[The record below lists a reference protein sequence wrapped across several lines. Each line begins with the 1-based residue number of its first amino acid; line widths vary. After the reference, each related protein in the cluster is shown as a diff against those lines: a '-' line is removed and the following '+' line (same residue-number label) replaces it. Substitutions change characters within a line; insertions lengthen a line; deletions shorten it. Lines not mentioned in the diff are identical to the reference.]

1 MKESNSNSRSEG
13 KGKFSSSNKSKGKP
27 AGKSKFGGFNKNKL
41 NSSNNNQSSSS
52 NKGSGGF
59 RSDRSSEGS
68 RNERSGGDSRPNYG
82 DPRNERSVGDSRT
95 DRSSGGSRN
104 ARNSRPN
111 YGATRNERSGGDS
124 RSDKSYGGSRNGG
137 DSGSSDNSRSNRSYE
152 GSRNERSGGES
163 RSDRSY
169 GGSRNGGYSR
179 NSGDSKSSR
188 SYEGSRNERSDGD
201 SRSNRSYGGSRSG
214 GDSRNSGDSRTSRSY
229 EGSRNERSGG
239 DSGSDRSYRGSRSGG
254 DSRNNGDSRT
264 SRSYGDSRNERYG
277 GDNTS
282 ERSVGDS
289 RPSRSFGNSRA
300 DRDGNRSRPNRSGGG
315 SFRSGGRSG
324 GGGNSRGRGGR
335 FKKTRLDPSTLVN
348 TSIRVNEDKAEV
360 VTRSFSEIEIHPELQ
375 SRIERKGYINSTEI
389 QDKTFEI
396 IMGGHSVMG
405 IANTGTGKTGA
416 FLIPILN
423 KILSEKKSAKTIIL
437 VPTRELAEQVEQE
450 LKSLTKGL
458 KVFSSVFIGGT
469 SVRKDLDKLRRPNDV
484 VIGTPGRINDLID
497 RRALKLFDFSKIVLD
512 EFDTMLDMGFLQD
525 VTKVIDQM
533 HKRDQTILFS
543 ATENSKQ
550 QNIIDGIIDNYQK
563 VSVSSGE
570 ANTDNIYQEI
580 IKTRG
585 DDDKFDILADLLE
598 KEEFEKVLIF
608 LETKR
613 QVSKL
618 FMRLKQYGIRIDE
631 IHGDKTQMYR
641 SKAVRKFK
649 SGAIKVLVATDV
661 ASRGID
667 IDNVTH
673 VINYEIPSSRES
685 YIHRIGRTG
694 RAGKSGNAITFY

>member
-13 KGKFSSSNKSKGKP
+13 KGKFSSSNKIKGKP
-27 AGKSKFGGFNKNKL
+27 AGKSKFGGFNKNKS
-41 NSSNNNQSSSS
+41 NSSNDSQSSSS
-52 NKGSGGF
+52 NRGSRGF

-68 RNERSGGDSRPNYG
+68 RNDRSGGDSRPSYG
-82 DPRNERSVGDSRT
+82 APRNERS
-95 DRSSGGSRN
+95 GS
-104 ARNSRPN
+104 
-111 YGATRNERSGGDS
+111 DS
-124 RSDKSYGGSRNGG
+124 RSDRSYGGSRSGNDSRSSG
-137 DSGSSDNSRSNRSYE
+137 DSRSSRSYEGSRGERSGSDSRSDRSYGGSRSGNDSRSSGDSRSSRSYE
-152 GSRNERSGGES
+152 GSRNERSGGE
-163 RSDRSY
+163 
-169 GGSRNGGYSR
+169 
-179 NSGDSKSSR
+179 
-188 SYEGSRNERSDGD
+188 
-201 SRSNRSYGGSRSG
+201 NRS
-214 GDSRNSGDSRTSRSY
+214 
-229 EGSRNERSGG
+229 ERSG
-239 DSGSDRSYRGSRSGG
+239 
-254 DSRNNGDSRT
+254 
-264 SRSYGDSRNERYG
+264 
-277 GDNTS
+277 
-282 ERSVGDS
+282 GDS
-289 RPSRSFGNSRA
+289 RPSRSYGNSRP
-300 DRDGNRSRPNRSGGG
+300 DRGGNRSKPNRSGGG
-315 SFRSGGRSG
+315 SFRSGGRNG

-335 FKKTRLDPSTLVN
+335 FKKTRLDPTTLVN
-348 TSIRVNEDKAEV
+348 TSIKIKEERAEV
-360 VTRSFSEIEIHPELQ
+360 VTRSFAEMEIHPELQ
-375 SRIERKGYINSTEI
+375 SRIERKGYVNSTEI

-396 IMGGHSVMG
+396 IMDGHSVMG

-550 QNIIDGIIDNYQK
+550 QNIIDGIIDDYQK

-618 FMRLKQYGIRIDE
+618 FMRLKQYGVRIDE

>member
-27 AGKSKFGGFNKNKL
+27 AGKSKFGGFNKNKS
-41 NSSNNNQSSSS
+41 NSSNDSQSSSS
-52 NKGSGGF
+52 NRGSRGF

-68 RNERSGGDSRPNYG
+68 RNDRSGGDSRPSYGAPRNERSGDDSRSDRSYGGSRNERSGGDSRP
-82 DPRNERSVGDSRT
+82 S
-95 DRSSGGSRN
+95 
-104 ARNSRPN
+104 
-111 YGATRNERSGGDS
+111 YGAPRNERSGGDS
-124 RSDKSYGGSRNGG
+124 RSDRSYGGSRSERSGG
-137 DSGSSDNSRSNRSYE
+137 DSRSDRSY
-152 GSRNERSGGES
+152 GSLRNERSGGDS

-169 GGSRNGGYSR
+169 GGSRI
-179 NSGDSKSSR
+179 
-188 SYEGSRNERSDGD
+188 
-201 SRSNRSYGGSRSG
+201 G
-214 GDSRNSGDSRTSRSY
+214 GDSRNSEDSRSSRSH
-229 EGSRNERSGG
+229 EGSRSERSG
-239 DSGSDRSYRGSRSGG
+239 DENRTEQRSGG
-254 DSRNNGDSRT
+254 
-264 SRSYGDSRNERYG
+264 
-277 GDNTS
+277 
-282 ERSVGDS
+282 S
-289 RPSRSFGNSRA
+289 RPSRSYGNSRP
-300 DRDGNRSRPNRSGGG
+300 DRGGNRSRPNRSGGG
-315 SFRSGGRSG
+315 SFRSGGRNG

-335 FKKTRLDPSTLVN
+335 FKKTRLDPTTLVN
-348 TSIRVNEDKAEV
+348 TSIKIKEERAEV
-360 VTRSFSEIEIHPELQ
+360 VTRSFAEMEIHPELQ
-375 SRIERKGYINSTEI
+375 SRIERKGYVNSTEI

-396 IMGGHSVMG
+396 IMDGHSVMG

-550 QNIIDGIIDNYQK
+550 QNIIDGIIDDYQK

-618 FMRLKQYGIRIDE
+618 FMRLKQYGVRIDE

>member
-13 KGKFSSSNKSKGKP
+13 KGKIRSSNKGKGKP
-27 AGKSKFGGFNKNKL
+27 AGKSKFGGVHKNK
-41 NSSNNNQSSSS
+41 SSSS
-52 NKGSGGF
+52 NDSKSSNSNRGSGGF

-82 DPRNERSVGDSRT
+82 DS
-95 DRSSGGSRN
+95 
-104 ARNSRPN
+104 
-111 YGATRNERSGGDS
+111 RNERSGGDS
-124 RSDKSYGGSRNGG
+124 RSD
-137 DSGSSDNSRSNRSYE
+137 
-152 GSRNERSGGES
+152 
-163 RSDRSY
+163 RSY
-169 GGSRNGGYSR
+169 GGSRSG
-179 NSGDSKSSR
+179 GDSRSNGDSRSSR
-188 SYEGSRNERSDGD
+188 SYEGSRNERSGRGSGSD
-201 SRSNRSYGGSRSG
+201 RSYVGSRSE
-214 GDSRNSGDSRTSRSY
+214 GDSGNSGDPRSSRSY
-229 EGSRNERSGG
+229 ENSRNERSGG
-239 DSGSDRSYRGSRSGG
+239 GSRSGG
-254 DSRNNGDSRT
+254 NSRNDRNDVNSRS
-264 SRSYGDSRNERYG
+264 SRSYEDSRNEWSG
-277 GDNTS
+277 GENRS
-282 ERSVGDS
+282 ERSGGDS
-289 RPSRSFGNSRA
+289 RPSRSYGNSRP
-300 DRDGNRSRPNRSGGG
+300 DRGGNRSRPNRSGGG
-315 SFRSGGRSG
+315 FRSGGRSG

-335 FKKTRLDPSTLVN
+335 FKKTRLDPTTLVN
-348 TSIRVNEDKAEV
+348 TSIKINEEKAGV
-360 VTRSFSEIEIHPELQ
+360 VTRSFAEMKIHSELQ

-396 IMGGHSVMG
+396 IMDGLSVMG

-423 KILSEKKSAKTIIL
+423 KIISEKKSAKTIIL

-550 QNIIDGIIDNYQK
+550 QNIIDSIIDDYQK

-618 FMRLKQYGIRIDE
+618 FMKLKQYGVRIDE

>member
-1 MKESNSNSRSEG
+1 M
-13 KGKFSSSNKSKGKP
+13 
-27 AGKSKFGGFNKNKL
+27 
-41 NSSNNNQSSSS
+41 
-52 NKGSGGF
+52 
-59 RSDRSSEGS
+59 
-68 RNERSGGDSRPNYG
+68 
-82 DPRNERSVGDSRT
+82 
-95 DRSSGGSRN
+95 
-104 ARNSRPN
+104 
-111 YGATRNERSGGDS
+111 
-124 RSDKSYGGSRNGG
+124 
-137 DSGSSDNSRSNRSYE
+137 
-152 GSRNERSGGES
+152 
-163 RSDRSY
+163 
-169 GGSRNGGYSR
+169 
-179 NSGDSKSSR
+179 
-188 SYEGSRNERSDGD
+188 
-201 SRSNRSYGGSRSG
+201 
-214 GDSRNSGDSRTSRSY
+214 
-229 EGSRNERSGG
+229 
-239 DSGSDRSYRGSRSGG
+239 
-254 DSRNNGDSRT
+254 
-264 SRSYGDSRNERYG
+264 
-277 GDNTS
+277 
-282 ERSVGDS
+282 
-289 RPSRSFGNSRA
+289 
-300 DRDGNRSRPNRSGGG
+300 
-315 SFRSGGRSG
+315 
-324 GGGNSRGRGGR
+324 
-335 FKKTRLDPSTLVN
+335 
-348 TSIRVNEDKAEV
+348 
-360 VTRSFSEIEIHPELQ
+360 EIHPELQ
-375 SRIERKGYINSTEI
+375 SRIERKGYVNSTEI

-396 IMGGHSVMG
+396 IMDGHSVMG

-550 QNIIDGIIDNYQK
+550 QNIIDGIIDDYQK

-618 FMRLKQYGIRIDE
+618 FMRLKQYGVRIDE